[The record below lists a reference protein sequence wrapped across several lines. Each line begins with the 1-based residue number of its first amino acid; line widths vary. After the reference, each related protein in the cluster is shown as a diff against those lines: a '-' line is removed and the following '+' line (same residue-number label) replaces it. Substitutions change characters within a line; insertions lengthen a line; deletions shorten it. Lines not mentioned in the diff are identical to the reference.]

1 MSLSSKDSIV
11 FVAAKRTPFG
21 SFGGSFKDLTATDL
35 GVHAAQSVIAEL
47 PGVEKEIEHVI
58 FGNVIQTSKD
68 AAYLARHISLRA
80 GLPITVSAV
89 TTNRLCGSGFEA
101 IEDGI
106 RRLKL
111 NEASVV
117 LVGGTES
124 MSQSPYVL
132 RQVRFGHKLG
142 NSEIEDSLMTGLFDT
157 YAQMPMAIT
166 AENLATQYGI
176 DRLQCDTFALNSQKK
191 AWAATENK
199 QFEKEITKVTLTEK
213 GKSKEVSID
222 EHIRKE
228 ASIESLQKLKPVFKT
243 DGVITP
249 GNASGMVDGAS
260 ALIITTKQKAESKG
274 WPILGEWLGSHVVG
288 CDPKIMGIGPVPAI
302 QGLMKKTGTT
312 LKDIARFEIN
322 EAFAPQVLTCQ
333 KLLEIPDNKLNLEG
347 GAISIGHPLGASGAR
362 LITHLLYQLKKS
374 SSELG
379 CAAACIGGGQ
389 GMALLI
395 RA

>member
-1 MSLSSKDSIV
+1 MPAKGDDIV

-21 SFGGSFKDLTATDL
+21 AFGGSFKDVTATEL
-35 GVHAAQSVIAEL
+35 GVYAAQGALAQTPGAE
-47 PGVEKEIEHVI
+47 KMIDHVI

-68 AAYLARHISLRA
+68 AAYLARHIALKL
-80 GLPITVSAV
+80 GLPIETPAV

-106 RRLKL
+106 RRIRLK
-111 NEASVV
+111 EAKVV
-117 LVGGTES
+117 LVGGTEN

-132 RQVRFGHKLG
+132 RQARFGNKFG

-157 YAQMPMAIT
+157 FVQMPMAIT

-176 DRLQCDTFALNSQKK
+176 DRNQCDQFALQSQRR

-199 QFEKEITKVTLTEK
+199 KLSKEIAPMTLHERGKTKEILV
-213 GKSKEVSID
+213 D

-228 ASIESLQKLKPVFKT
+228 ASIESLQKLKPVFKS
-243 DGVITP
+243 DGVITA
-249 GNASGMVDGAS
+249 GNASGMVDGAA
-260 ALIITTKQKAESKG
+260 ALILTTRTVAEGQG
-274 WPILGEWLGSHVVG
+274 WSVLGEWLGSHVVG
-288 CDPKIMGIGPVPAI
+288 CDPKSMGIGPVPAI
-302 QGLMKKTGTT
+302 QELLKKTRTS
-312 LKDIARFEIN
+312 LKEISQFEIN
-322 EAFAPQVLTCQ
+322 EAFAPQVLACQ
-333 KLLEIPDNKLNLEG
+333 KVLEIPNDKLNPEG
-347 GAISIGHPLGASGAR
+347 GAIAIGHPLGASGAR
-362 LITHLLYQLKKS
+362 LVTHLLYHLKPS
-374 SSELG
+374 SHSLG

>member
-1 MSLSSKDSIV
+1 MSSSSKDAIV

-21 SFGGSFKDLTATDL
+21 AFGASFKDFSATDL
-35 GVHAAQSVIAEL
+35 AVRASQGAMDQVPGAEKL
-47 PGVEKEIEHVI
+47 IDHVV

-68 AAYLARHISLRA
+68 AAYLARHVSLRL
-80 GLPITVSAV
+80 GLPISVPAV

-106 RRLKL
+106 RRIRL

-117 LVGGTES
+117 LVGGTEN

-132 RQVRFGHKLG
+132 RQARFGNKFG
-142 NSEIEDSLMTGLFDT
+142 NTELEDSLMTGLFDT

-176 DRLQCDTFALNSQKK
+176 DRAQCDSFALASQKK

-199 QFEKEITKVTLTEK
+199 ALAKEIVHVSLNER

-228 ASIESLQKLKPVFKT
+228 ASIESLQKLKPVFKQ
-243 DGVITP
+243 DGVITA
-249 GNASGMVDGAS
+249 GNASGMVDGAA
-260 ALIITTKQKAESKG
+260 ALIITTRNIAEDQG
-274 WPILGEWLGSHVVG
+274 WNILGEWVGSHTVG

-302 QGLMKKTGTT
+302 QGLVQKTGVS
-312 LKDIARFEIN
+312 LPQIARFEIN
-322 EAFAPQVLTCQ
+322 EAFAPQVLACQ
-333 KLLEIPDNKLNLEG
+333 KMLEIPDHKLNLQG
-347 GAISIGHPLGASGAR
+347 GAIAIGHPLGATGAR
-362 LITHLLYQLKKS
+362 LIAHLLYQAKS
-374 SSELG
+374 NEPQLA
-379 CAAACIGGGQ
+379 CASACIGGGQ

-395 RA
+395 KV